1 MIIFNGGKKMKM
13 SKEEYKKL
21 FEKELIR
28 SMNVIRGSSLEVVEF
43 SKRSGK
49 GWEELR

>member
-21 FEKELIR
+21 FESELHR
-28 SMNVIRGSSLEVVEF
+28 TMNVIRGSSQKVVEF
-43 SKRSGK
+43 SKGQGK
-49 GWEELR
+49 VWEQLK